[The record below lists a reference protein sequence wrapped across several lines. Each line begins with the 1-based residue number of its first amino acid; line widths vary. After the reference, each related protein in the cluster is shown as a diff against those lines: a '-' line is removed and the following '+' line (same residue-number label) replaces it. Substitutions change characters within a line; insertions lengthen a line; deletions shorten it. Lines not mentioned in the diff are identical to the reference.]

1 MRYIDRS
8 ECKNIRERGKDANIT
23 EIGALTREA
32 ARIAEQNGL
41 GVLKAR
47 ANAFRIIK
55 ASGLGAYEDI
65 LHSLEE
71 VDGFLK
77 DLDAHRATK
86 Y

>member
-8 ECKNIRERGKDANIT
+8 ECKSIRERGKDANIT

-32 ARIAEQNGL
+32 TRIAERNGL
-41 GVLKAR
+41 GVLKTR
-47 ANAFRIIK
+47 ANVFRIIK

-77 DLDAHRATK
+77 HLEAHRATK

>member
-8 ECKNIRERGKDANIT
+8 ECKSIRERGKDANIT

-32 ARIAEQNGL
+32 ARIAEKNGL
-41 GVLKAR
+41 GVLKTR
-47 ANAFRIIK
+47 TNAFRIIK

-65 LHSLEE
+65 LANLEE
-71 VDGFLK
+71 VDRFLK
-77 DLDAHRATK
+77 HLEAHSATK